1 MVKYLQ
7 IDTAANGNI
16 LIALENLLWID
27 AASTTQVRIAYSQI
41 YGGLDQVK
49 LSHPADSTSTSKI
62 GSMVDALRKIV
73 IDVAKG
79 RWSTPVV
86 NITSLLPK
94 PITSM
99 TLT

>member
-1 MVKYLQ
+1 MVKFLQ
-7 IDTAANGNI
+7 IDTAANGNMI
-16 LIALENLLWID
+16 APLKDLIFID
-27 AASTTQVRIAYSQI
+27 AFSTTQVRFVYSNAYQDLNQI
-41 YGGLDQVK
+41 KLD
-49 LSHPADSTSTSKI
+49 HAADANADEEV

-94 PITSM
+94 PITNIIID
-99 TLT
+99 

>member
-7 IDTAANGNI
+7 IDTANNGNMI
-16 LIALENLLWID
+16 APLKDLIFID
-27 AASTTQVRIAYSQI
+27 AFSASVVRFAYTNAYQNLNQI
-41 YGGLDQVK
+41 KLD
-49 LSHPADSTSTSKI
+49 HAADANADEEV

-94 PITSM
+94 PVTNIIVD
-99 TLT
+99 

>member
-7 IDTAANGNI
+7 IDTANNGNMI
-16 LIALENLLWID
+16 APLKGLIFID
-27 AASTTQVRIAYSQI
+27 AFSASVVRFSYTNAYED
-41 YGGLDQVK
+41 LNQVK
-49 LSHPADSTSTSKI
+49 FQHSADANANAEN

-94 PITSM
+94 PVTNITIN
-99 TLT
+99 